1 MLRGQALF
9 EAEAVVSSGCHW
21 CYKSPLTQL
30 PDTLV
35 ISQSR
40 SVSASTRWQAIP
52 SFLSLSTSRR
62 RKVLNCD
69 LPLILRQIL
78 LNLGMT

>member
-40 SVSASTRWQAIP
+40 SVSASTRWEAIP

-69 LPLILRQIL
+69 LPLILRRIL